1 MTTER
6 ICKLYKDDYL
16 EAKVTGKIPLSGRW
30 EGQNTPTRLEKK
42 KISWFYPEFNE
53 IASLALELSYTE

>member
-1 MTTER
+1 MTIER
-6 ICKLYKDDYL
+6 ISKLNKDDYL

-42 KISWFYPEFNE
+42 KISLNTKHTLTRLHRVLF
-53 IASLALELSYTE
+53 SKRHK